1 MQDFARSRMTAQS
14 VEYKQDANQEEK
26 SDIPQRICITTTV
39 DTSVIPSPPKSSV
52 DIDTQSEPYTDLA
65 LVTKTQSSYW

>member
-1 MQDFARSRMTAQS
+1 MPNFSYPEMTAQS

-39 DTSVIPSPPKSSV
+39 DTSVIPYPLSPNP
-52 DIDTQSEPYTDLA
+52 Q
-65 LVTKTQSSYW
+65 

>member
-1 MQDFARSRMTAQS
+1 MTAQS

-52 DIDTQSEPYTDLA
+52 DIDT
-65 LVTKTQSSYW
+65 